1 MRTGPD
7 HGTTPFGERVKQAR
21 TAKGISTRE
30 LAAECGL
37 HHAQISGYENR
48 GQKPGYYGLVALA
61 QVLECSLD
69 WLTGLKE
76 E

>member
-1 MRTGPD
+1 M
-7 HGTTPFGERVKQAR
+7 HVTPFGDRVKLAR

-30 LAAECGL
+30 LASECGI

-48 GQKPGYYGLVALA
+48 GQKPTFYALIALA

-69 WLTGLKE
+69 YLCGLSE
-76 E
+76 N